1 MAAAENTAFPLHS
14 WEQVHLPAPC
24 SATFWVSSTAN
35 FNFPLSSLTYTLV
48 VTEWQWL
55 LFCKCLSSFLS
66 FIIFFSLVVGVGKER
81 TENVLVSSHH
91 HTTPLAA
98 AVTWRFFGANLLSP
112 SANVILVCFMTLPLV
127 RSCCAFLNVNWAFS
141 EAQIMNRLVLC
152 GCFIKQ
158 KMQKYKSVRG
168 D

>member
-1 MAAAENTAFPLHS
+1 MAAAEHTAFPLHS

-48 VTEWQWL
+48 VTEWQWF

-66 FIIFFSLVVGVGKER
+66 YFFFLVVGVRKER

>member
-48 VTEWQWL
+48 VTEWQWF

-66 FIIFFSLVVGVGKER
+66 YFFFLVVGVRKER

-127 RSCCAFLNVNWAFS
+127 RSCAFLNVNWTFS

>member
-1 MAAAENTAFPLHS
+1 MA
-14 WEQVHLPAPC
+14 
-24 SATFWVSSTAN
+24 
-35 FNFPLSSLTYTLV
+35 V
-48 VTEWQWL
+48 V
-55 LFCKCLSSFLS
+55 SFLQM
-66 FIIFFSLVVGVGKER
+66 FIFFPFLFFFFLVVGVRKER